1 MALVAGDVAYADG
14 VNNLSIN
21 GIPLS
26 DDPEIPPPSQPG
38 YAKGDFDGWVT
49 QVTVTDGAITI
60 AARTGAIT
68 PKLCCVEIGPRNVV
82 TDLTTVAPAL
92 VARVASMTSATVGG
106 GNAALA
112 RQPRSY
118 VVTPTYVDE
127 VLGYVTGRGPEAQR
141 YYAHANHLYSVAAL
155 TDAAGQVVERY
166 SYNAYG
172 KQTITAATGAVRVKS
187 AVGWDR
193 GFTGYVADNETSMLY
208 ARARMYSPT
217 LGRFVGRDPLTYLCG
232 TSMYAGY
239 QVPNGLDPFG
249 LFDLTGHNI
258 IINRLAERLGIP
270 PSVVA
275 GIMAGSANVDARQGQ
290 GTAQNAHTHAMHGI
304 RAGPFIRGYY
314 AADKAES
321 VRMAEKWIADN
332 RQAARDAAAQY
343 SVSRRAVDAAAA
355 SYALG
360 RAMHTVMDMA
370 SPAHGSWESGI
381 YVPRDWRGGALAG
394 GTAEDWVAH
403 LGELFVGE
411 DDYNRAVDL
420 FRKA

>member
-1 MALVAGDVAYADG
+1 VAGDAAYAEG

-172 KQTITAATGAVRVKS
+172 KRTILAADGTTVRTTS
-187 AVGWDR
+187 SYGNQI
-193 GFTGYVADNETSMLY
+193 GFTGRYHDEETGLVY
-208 ARARMYSPT
+208 GRGRMYSPT
-217 LGRFVGRDPLTYLCG
+217 LGRWTSRDPW
-232 TSMYAGY
+232 
-239 QVPNGLDPFG
+239 QFLDHVNVA
-249 LFDLTGHNI
+249 DLGALMS
-258 IINRLAERLGIP
+258 RPGMAGIP
-270 PSVVA
+270 LHGGTLDGRIHLDTPTPRSGDGYHDGYNLYAAYFVPGSVDPSGEGTCAPAEIAKCAANCAAKYATKGLTANRCETLWYTCWLVA
-275 GIMAGSANVDARQGQ
+275 ACDCDCTGVLIGSAVVGGVTECWYNFGVVPKTGLARVGVCPP
-290 GTAQNAHTHAMHGI
+290 T
-304 RAGPFIRGYY
+304 
-314 AADKAES
+314 
-321 VRMAEKWIADN
+321 WI
-332 RQAARDAAAQY
+332 
-343 SVSRRAVDAAAA
+343 
-355 SYALG
+355 
-360 RAMHTVMDMA
+360 
-370 SPAHGSWESGI
+370 SPA
-381 YVPRDWRGGALAG
+381 
-394 GTAEDWVAH
+394 
-403 LGELFVGE
+403 
-411 DDYNRAVDL
+411 
-420 FRKA
+420 